1 MKIIEF
7 IIYNWSDMLLV
18 FSVLFIMIYS
28 SFTNNLDYLRADL
41 FSLVTEAEKIYG
53 RKTGEIKLM
62 YVVRKIHSKMPVVL
76 KTFLSEKQLEK
87 IIEKVLMK
95 AKNIW
100 SEKTEIIENG
110 ESVWQ

>member
-7 IIYNWSDMLLV
+7 IIYNWSDILLA
-18 FSVLFIMIYS
+18 FSVLFIIIYS
-28 SFTNNLDYLRADL
+28 SFNNKLDYLRADL

-53 RKTGEIKLM
+53 GKTGEIKLM
-62 YVVRKIHSKMPVVL
+62 YVVRKIHAKMPVIL

-87 IIEKVLMK
+87 IIEKVLVK

-110 ESVWQ
+110 ENVWQ